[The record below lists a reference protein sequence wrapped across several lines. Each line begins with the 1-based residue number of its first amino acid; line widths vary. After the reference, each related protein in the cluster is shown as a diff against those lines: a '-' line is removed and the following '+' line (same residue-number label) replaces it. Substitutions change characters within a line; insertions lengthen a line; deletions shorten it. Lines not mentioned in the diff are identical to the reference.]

1 MRTLFHLPLCPFS
14 RKVRIV
20 LTEKNLDFEL
30 KHERVWERRPD
41 YLALNPAAEV
51 PVLIESDGKV
61 VADSSVICEFL
72 EEVYR
77 ERLLLG
83 IDPVDRVEIRRLVA
97 WFDLKMNREV
107 TLNLVGEKMMKRMMG
122 YGNPNSSAIRAGH
135 ANIHYHLD
143 YIAYLVERRRWLA
156 GDHFSLADIAAAAHL
171 SVLDYI
177 GDVPWGSHELA
188 KDWYARIKSRPAFRP
203 LLADHIAGHPPPEH
217 YADLDF

>member
-14 RKVRIV
+14 RKTRVV
-20 LTEKNLDFEL
+20 LKEKNLEFEL
-30 KHERVWERRPD
+30 KYERVWDRRPD
-41 YLALNPAAEV
+41 FLEMNPAAEV
-51 PVLIESDGKV
+51 PVLVESDGKV
-61 VADSSVICEFL
+61 LTDSAVIVEYL

-83 IDPVDRVEIRRLVA
+83 IDPVDRAEVRRLVA

-107 TLNLVGEKMMKRMMG
+107 TQNLVGEKMMKRMMG
-122 YGNPNSSAIRAGH
+122 YGQPNSTAIRAGH
-135 ANIHYHLD
+135 ANLHYHLD
-143 YIAYLVERRRWLA
+143 YVAFLVERRRWLA

-177 GDVPWGSHELA
+177 GDVPWGEHDMA
-188 KDWYARIKSRPAFRP
+188 KDWYARIKSRPSFRP
-203 LLADHIAGHPPPEH
+203 LLTDHLPGTPPPAH